1 MSFAAQEGS
10 EKYPLGIMHSARS
23 ARGAACAPEKL
34 SVAEVEHWLLYE
46 AGKEHELLLIYEAF
60 IWRMVAAGLPIDR
73 AGLYIGTLHPL
84 LRGFAWLWQRSDGSC
99 DELKVRQAI
108 IGTESA
114 RRSPLWKIFSTGQ
127 PLRYCPQDIEAQA
140 EFPIMAEFAAM
151 GFTDY
156 LGMLLGGGK
165 FRHVFAYA
173 TTRPQRFTDEEIA
186 QVERLMVL
194 FALHVE
200 RHIAVRIADNTLR
213 TYLGSLAAGKV
224 LGGKIR
230 RGGGVSVH
238 AMIWVSDLRGFM
250 ALSNRLTDRE
260 IIQLINAYFEIFADA
275 VLSRGG
281 EVLKFVGDGL
291 LAIFP
296 FGDGIDVAAV
306 AGAALDAAE
315 QAQTRLGE
323 LNKCPPAAL
332 EEMSGWKPL
341 RAGIALHEGDVFFGN
356 IGSPERLDFT
366 VVGPAVNEASRV
378 EALNKTIGRGILITE
393 KAARRIDRP
402 LERLGEYSLRGM
414 ATPIVVYAPIE
425 RPGAAS

>member
-1 MSFAAQEGS
+1 M
-10 EKYPLGIMHSARS
+10 
-23 ARGAACAPEKL
+23 RGAACAPERL
-34 SVAEVEHWLLYE
+34 SVAEVEHWLLYD
-46 AGKEHELLLIYEAF
+46 AGKERELLLTYEAF

-84 LRGFAWLWQRSDGSC
+84 LRGFAWTWQRSDGAC
-99 DELKVRQAI
+99 DEWKVKQAA

-114 RRSPLWKIFSTGQ
+114 RHSPLWKLFSTGQ
-127 PLRYCPQDIEAQA
+127 PLRCCPQDLQAQA
-140 EFPIMAEFAAM
+140 EFPIMAEFASM

-156 LGMLLGGGK
+156 LGMLLGGGQ
-165 FRHVFAYA
+165 FRQAISYSTKRA
-173 TTRPQRFTDEEIA
+173 QRFTDDEIA
-186 QVERLMVL
+186 QVERLMAL

-230 RGGGVSVH
+230 RGGGESVH
-238 AMIWVSDLRGFM
+238 AMIWVSDLREFT
-250 ALSNRLTDRE
+250 ALSNRLSDHE

-275 VLSRGG
+275 VISGGG
-281 EVLKFVGDGL
+281 EVLKFIGDGL

-296 FGDGIDVAAV
+296 FDDDVDGAAA

-315 QAQTRLGE
+315 DAQTRLEE
-323 LNKCPPAAL
+323 LNKNPPAAL
-332 EEMSGWKPL
+332 KEMSGWSPL
-341 RAGIALHEGDVFFGN
+341 RAGIALHEGDIFFGN
-356 IGSPERLDFT
+356 IGSAEQLDFT

-402 LERLGEYSLRGM
+402 LERLGEYTLRGV
-414 ATPIVVYAPIE
+414 ATTIGVYVPTTS
-425 RPGAAS
+425 PGAAS